1 MASVR
6 LALRRFT
13 MRSLN
18 KLGGSNAHVIL
29 EECPHLRRKRLDQWS
44 NGESDTLERHTDADQ
59 FFLNGGLNGGSK
71 EEVYDVAP
79 EAPWRL
85 FLLAAHDRISLDHQ
99 GIRLKD
105 YLSTRLGGK
114 DDSFLG
120 DLAFT
125 LGQRRS
131 PLPWKVAYLANSVA
145 SLIQKLEKPD
155 ITPLRTPRPPQIG
168 FVFTGQGAQW
178 HGMGR
183 ELFASNLIFASA
195 IDMATNSLLKLGA
208 SYNLRE
214 EILKD
219 GKTSRLGQAFISQPA
234 CTAIQIALV
243 LVLRSWGVR
252 PTTVTGHSSGEIA
265 AAFAAEAV
273 SLESC
278 MAIAYHRGAA
288 AARLHEE
295 HPEIKGAMLALGTS
309 SSAASSLIDE
319 LNLTGT
325 VVVACVNS
333 PSSVTISGDADA
345 IDRLQSEAVQRGLFS
360 RKLHVDVAYHS
371 HHLKSVSDSY
381 RSALKGIRPAHSA
394 AVQYVSSLTG
404 VPVSTLILNPGYW
417 VSNLVSQVKF
427 LPAIQ
432 QINMRSNVDLLIEI
446 GPHSALQGPVVEILN
461 ADPSVASKIDY
472 LPSLK
477 RNVNA
482 SQSVQRLASELLV
495 RGCTIDM
502 SAVNDT
508 NGQKPAVLVDLPTYP
523 WNHER
528 SYWHETRIPRN
539 HRLREFARSDI
550 LGVQAVDTNDI
561 EPRWRNI
568 IELDSMPWLRD
579 HKVQTDVVCP
589 MTFFL
594 AMAIEAAHQH
604 AISGGVSFTKYV
616 LREVNVGQALVIPE
630 SSQIETVLN
639 LRPLGESTRASSDL
653 WHEFIIFSWNHERGW
668 MEHCRGQIAVQTETQ
683 SNPVMALRS
692 QEAEHALV
700 AETNSETALAS
711 VDGLECE
718 KIYQTFSSMG
728 LEFGPSF
735 QNLVECRVGNGSI
748 YARVGIPST
757 KERMPY
763 EFESNYI
770 IHPGLLDSCFQ
781 VSFPL
786 FTESLKVL
794 KGTPIASRVKEISIS
809 RDIHHIRDEHLEVYG
824 NDVSKSL
831 VEQTIG
837 SILAM
842 RASDD
847 GGAPLISVK
856 GYTSTTL
863 SHKAVGLDETGTT
876 YPCWKM
882 EWQLHPESPVLRGKE
897 SGLANGHTNGHTN
910 GYTNGHTNGH
920 TNGYTN
926 GHTNGYTNGH
936 TNGYT
941 NGHTNGH
948 TNGYTNGH
956 TNGHTD
962 GHTNGDTTTT
972 TNNATCTE
980 VVVVC
985 SKTPTRLSLER
996 LQDTL
1001 EITATMHSTV
1011 VSLTA
1016 IETMDLSN
1024 SICIFLDELDAPIMA
1039 TLSLEEFV
1047 AVQKLC
1053 SAQGLLWVI
1062 QDANLETATPNAN
1075 MIPGMIRTVRNE
1087 NAGIQPILLDLD
1099 GKERLS
1105 TDETSDLICKIFSA
1119 TWGIHTSTREVER
1132 EYMERKGGIFVPRI
1146 VEDSDASR
1154 WAIRQNGNDILELQ
1168 NFEQVDRPL
1177 SLTIRSP
1184 GLLDSLYFEDDTD
1197 ATAPLLDSYVEIRVK
1212 ATGVNFRDVMY
1223 AVGQI
1228 SSEHF
1233 GGECS
1238 GVIAAI
1244 GRSVSGFQIGD
1255 RVCALSSGGYGTFAR
1270 CSSHLVTKIPDS
1282 VSFVSAAAMP
1292 VIFSTAYFGLVHTA
1306 RLLAGETIL
1315 IHAAAGGVGQAAIR
1329 LCQWIGAEIFATVGS
1344 AEKKQ
1349 FLMDTYNIPEDHIFN
1364 SRDTSFETSIKH
1376 RTSGN
1381 GVDVVLNSLAGE
1393 MLKASLDCLAPFGR
1407 FIEIGK
1413 KDLIV
1418 NTRVEM
1424 NKFTNNITFSTVDL
1438 LLLQAKKPQLA
1449 GKVLSEVTDLVFN
1462 GRMDN
1467 IATINAFPISQTEA
1481 AFRLM
1486 QSGKSMGKIVVEPQ
1500 EGDQVKVRCGK
1511 FVHWS
1516 EQLHPHPKRNSTQ
1529 RGHHKLT
1536 REVGCYSKVGLFGVT

>member
-1 MASVR
+1 M
-6 LALRRFT
+6 
-13 MRSLN
+13 
-18 KLGGSNAHVIL
+18 
-29 EECPHLRRKRLDQWS
+29 
-44 NGESDTLERHTDADQ
+44 
-59 FFLNGGLNGGSK
+59 SK
-71 EEVYDVAP
+71 EEVHDIAP

-85 FLLAAHDRISLDHQ
+85 FLLAAHDKISLDHQ

-105 YLSTRLGGK
+105 YLSTHLDGN
-114 DDSFLG
+114 DDSFLR

-131 PLPWKVAYLANSVA
+131 PLQWKVAYVANSAA

-183 ELFASNLIFASA
+183 ELFASNVIFASA

-234 CTAIQIALV
+234 CTAIQIALI

-309 SSAASSLIDE
+309 ASAASSLIDE
-319 LNLTGT
+319 MNLTGT
-325 VVVACVNS
+325 VVVACINS

-345 IDRLQSEAVQRGLFS
+345 IDRLQSEAVQRALFS

-381 RSALKGIRPAHSA
+381 RSALKGIRPARSA
-394 AVQYVSSLTG
+394 TVQYVSSLTG

-432 QINMRSNVDLLIEI
+432 EINTRSKVDLLIEI

-461 ADPSVASKIDY
+461 ADPSVASKIEY

-482 SQSVQRLASELLV
+482 SQSVLRLASELLV

-508 NGQKPAVLVDLPTYP
+508 KGQKPAVLVDLPTYP
-523 WNHER
+523 WNHES
-528 SYWHETRIPRN
+528 SYWHETRLPRN
-539 HRLREFARSDI
+539 HRLRKFGRSDI

-579 HKVQTDVVCP
+579 HKVQSDVVCP

-594 AMAIEAAHQH
+594 TMAIEAAHQH
-604 AISGGVSFTKYV
+604 AISGGIPFTKYV

-639 LRPLGESTRASSDL
+639 LRPLSESTRASSDL
-653 WHEFIIFSWNHERGW
+653 WYEFIIFSWNHERGW
-668 MEHCRGQIAVQTETQ
+668 MEHCRGQIAVQVEIQT
-683 SNPVMALRS
+683 NPVNALHP
-692 QEAEHALV
+692 QEVERALV
-700 AETNSETALAS
+700 AEINSETALAS

-735 QNLVECRVGNGSI
+735 QNLVECRVGNGSV
-748 YARVGIPST
+748 YGRVGIPST

-763 EFESNYI
+763 EFESDHI

-786 FTESLKVL
+786 FTEGLKVL

-809 RDIHHIRDEHLEVYG
+809 RDIHHIRDNHLEVYG
-824 NDVSKSL
+824 SRVSKSL

-842 RASDD
+842 RAGDD

-856 GYTSTTL
+856 GITATTL
-863 SHKAVGLDETGTT
+863 SHKAVGLDETGAT

-882 EWQLHPESPVLRGKE
+882 EWQLHPESPALSGKK
-897 SGLANGHTNGHTN
+897 SGLANDYTNGHIDGHTNGHTN

-920 TNGYTN
+920 TNG
-926 GHTNGYTNGH
+926 
-936 TNGYT
+936 
-941 NGHTNGH
+941 
-948 TNGYTNGH
+948 
-956 TNGHTD
+956 
-962 GHTNGDTTTT
+962 DTATT
-972 TNNATCTE
+972 TNNATSTE

-985 SKTPTRLSLER
+985 STTPTRLSLER

-1001 EITATMHSTV
+1001 EITATMHSSV

-1016 IETMDLSN
+1016 IGTMDLSN
-1024 SICIFLDELDAPIMA
+1024 SICIFLDELDSPMMA
-1039 TLSLEEFV
+1039 TLTLEEFV
-1047 AVQKLC
+1047 AVQRLC
-1053 SAQGLLWVI
+1053 SAQGLLWVL

-1075 MIPGMIRTVRNE
+1075 MIPGLIRTVRNE
-1087 NAGIQPILLDLD
+1087 NAGIQPIILDLD

-1105 TDETSDLICKIFSA
+1105 TDETSDLICKIFNA
-1119 TWGIHTSTREVER
+1119 TWGTHASTRELER

-1154 WAIRQNGNDILELQ
+1154 WAIRQNGNAVLELQ
-1168 NFEQVDRPL
+1168 NFEQADRPL

-1184 GLLDSLYFEDDTD
+1184 GLLDSLYFEDDRD
-1197 ATAPLLDSYVEIRVK
+1197 ATTPLLHDHVEIRVK

-1244 GRSVSGFQIGD
+1244 GSSVSGFQIGD

-1282 VSFVSAAAMP
+1282 VSFVSAAAIP

-1349 FLMDTYNIPEDHIFN
+1349 FLIDTYNIPEDHIFN
-1364 SRDTSFETSIKH
+1364 SRDTSFEMSIKH

-1418 NTRVEM
+1418 NTKVEM
-1424 NKFTNNITFSTVDL
+1424 NKFTNNITFATVDL

-1449 GKVLSEVTDLVFN
+1449 GKVLSEVTDLVFS
-1462 GRMDN
+1462 GHMGN
-1467 IATINAFPISQTEA
+1467 IATINAFPISQIEA

-1486 QSGKSMGKIVVEPQ
+1486 QSGKSMGKVVVEPQ
-1500 EGDQVKVRCGK
+1500 EGDQVKVRCDTLI
-1511 FVHWS
+1511 HWS
-1516 EQLHPHPKRNSTQ
+1516 KQLHPLPKRNSTQ

>member
-1 MASVR
+1 MR

-13 MRSLN
+13 IKSLN

-29 EECPHLRRKRLDQWS
+29 EECPHTRRKRLDQRS
-44 NGESDTLERHTDADQ
+44 SSESDAFEENTNVDQ
-59 FFLNGGLNGGSK
+59 FFLNGLSK

-105 YLSTRLGGK
+105 YLSTHLEGK

-131 PLPWKVAYLANSVA
+131 PLPWKVAYVANTVA

-195 IDMATNSLLKLGA
+195 IDIATNSLLKLGA

-265 AAFAAEAV
+265 AAFAAEAL

-319 LNLTGT
+319 LNLTGA

-345 IDRLQSEAVQRGLFS
+345 IDRLQSEAVQRALFS

-371 HHLKSVSDSY
+371 HHLKYVSDSY

-432 QINMRSNVDLLIEI
+432 EINTRSNIDLLIEI

-482 SQSVQRLASELLV
+482 SQSVLRLASELLV

-502 SAVNDT
+502 SAVNAT

-528 SYWHETRIPRN
+528 SYWHETRLPRN
-539 HRLREFARSDI
+539 HRLRKFGRSDI

-568 IELDSMPWLRD
+568 IELDSIPWLRD
-579 HKVQTDVVCP
+579 HKVQSDVVCP

-604 AISGGVSFTKYV
+604 AISGGIPFTKYV

-639 LRPLGESTRASSDL
+639 LRPFNESTRASSDL

-668 MEHCRGQIAVQTETQ
+668 MEHCRGQIAVQMEIQ
-683 SNPVMALRS
+683 SNPVKALRS
-692 QEAEHALV
+692 QEAEFTLV
-700 AETNSETALAS
+700 AEINSETALAS

-718 KIYQTFSSMG
+718 KIYETFSSMG

-735 QNLVECRVGNGSI
+735 QNLLECRVGSGSV
-748 YARVGIPST
+748 YAHVGIPST

-763 EFESNYI
+763 EFESDHI

-786 FTESLKVL
+786 FTKGLKVL

-809 RDIHHIRDEHLEVYG
+809 RDIRHIRDEHLEVYG
-824 NDVSKSL
+824 SGVSKSL
-831 VEQTIG
+831 VEQTVG

-847 GGAPLISVK
+847 GGSPLISVK
-856 GYTSTTL
+856 GITSTTL
-863 SHKAVGLDETGTT
+863 SHKAVGLDEKGTT

-882 EWQLHPESPVLRGKE
+882 EWQLHPDSPVLRGKE
-897 SGLANGHTNGHTN
+897 SGRANGHTNGHADGHTN
-910 GYTNGHTNGH
+910 RYTNGHISGYTNGHI
-920 TNGYTN
+920 
-926 GHTNGYTNGH
+926 NGYTNGH

-948 TNGYTNGH
+948 TNG
-956 TNGHTD
+956 
-962 GHTNGDTTTT
+962 DTTTT
-972 TNNATCTE
+972 ANDATSTGI
-980 VVVVC
+980 VVVC

-1001 EITATMHSTV
+1001 EITATMHSAV

-1016 IETMDLSN
+1016 IDTMDLSN
-1024 SICIFLDELDAPIMA
+1024 SICIFLDELDSPIMA

-1047 AVQKLC
+1047 AVQRLC

-1062 QDANLETATPNAN
+1062 QDANLETATPNTN

-1087 NAGIQPILLDLD
+1087 NAGIQPIILDLD

-1105 TDETSDLICKIFSA
+1105 TDETSDLICKIFNA
-1119 TWGIHTSTREVER
+1119 TWGTHASTREVER

-1154 WAIRQNGNDILELQ
+1154 WAIRQNGNTVLELQ

-1184 GLLDSLYFEDDTD
+1184 GLLDSLYFEDDRD
-1197 ATAPLLDSYVEIRVK
+1197 AATPLLDDCIEIRVK

-1244 GRSVSGFQIGD
+1244 GSSVSGFQIGD
-1255 RVCALSSGGYGTFAR
+1255 RVCALSSGGYGTLVR

-1282 VSFVSAAAMP
+1282 VSFVSAAAIP

-1306 RLLAGETIL
+1306 RLSAGETVL

-1344 AEKKQ
+1344 AEKKH
-1349 FLMDTYNIPEDHIFN
+1349 FLMDTYNIPEDHISN
-1364 SRDTSFETSIKH
+1364 SRDTSFEMSIKQ

-1393 MLKASLDCLAPFGR
+1393 MLKASLNCLAPFGR

-1424 NKFTNNITFSTVDL
+1424 NKFTDNITFATVDL
-1438 LLLQAKKPQLA
+1438 LLLQAKRPQLA

-1462 GRMDN
+1462 GRMEN
-1467 IATINAFPISQTEA
+1467 IAMINAFPISQTEA

-1500 EGDQVKVRCGK
+1500 EGDQVKVRCGTL
-1511 FVHWS
+1511 VHRS
-1516 EQLHPHPKRNSTQ
+1516 KQLHPLPKRNSTQ
-1529 RGHHKLT
+1529 RGHHRLT
-1536 REVGCYSKVGLFGVT
+1536 QEVGYCSKVGLFGVA

>member
-1 MASVR
+1 MR
-6 LALRRFT
+6 LALRRFFT
-13 MRSLN
+13 KSLN
-18 KLGGSNAHVIL
+18 ELGGSNAHVIL
-29 EECPHLRRKRLDQWS
+29 EESPHLRRQRLDQRFDD
-44 NGESDTLERHTDADQ
+44 GSDVFEDHVNADQ
-59 FFLNGGLNGGSK
+59 FFSNGVSK

-99 GIRLKD
+99 GIRLRD
-105 YLSTRLGGK
+105 YLSTRLDGE

-120 DLAFT
+120 ELAFT

-131 PLPWKVAYLANSVA
+131 PLPWKVAYVANSVA

-155 ITPLRTPRPPQIG
+155 ITPLRTPRPPRIG

-183 ELFASNLIFASA
+183 ELFASSLVFASA
-195 IDMATNSLLKLGA
+195 IDIATNSLLKLGA

-219 GKTSRLGQAFISQPA
+219 GKSSRLGQAFISQPA

-265 AAFAAEAV
+265 AAFAAEAL

-278 MAIAYHRGAA
+278 MAIAYHRGAT

-309 SSAASSLIDE
+309 ASAASSLIDE

-345 IDRLQSEAVQRGLFS
+345 IDRLQSEAVQRALFG

-381 RSALKGIRPAHSA
+381 RSALKGIRPAHSP

-432 QINMRSNVDLLIEI
+432 EINTRSNVDLLIEI

-482 SQSVQRLASELLV
+482 SQSVLRLASELLV
-495 RGCTIDM
+495 RGCTMDM
-502 SAVNDT
+502 SAVNDN
-508 NGQKPAVLVDLPTYP
+508 NGQKLAVLVDLPTYP

-528 SYWHETRIPRN
+528 SYWHETRLPRN
-539 HRLREFARSDI
+539 HRLRKFGRSDI
-550 LGVQAVDTNDI
+550 LGVQAVDTNEI

-568 IELDSMPWLRD
+568 IELDNIPWLRD
-579 HKVQTDVVCP
+579 HKVQSDVVCP

-594 AMAIEAAHQH
+594 TMAIEAVHQH
-604 AISGGVSFTKYV
+604 AISGGIPFTKYV

-639 LRPLGESTRASSDL
+639 LRPLSESTRASSDL

-668 MEHCRGQIAVQTETQ
+668 MEHCRGQIAVQTEIQ
-683 SNPVMALRS
+683 SNPVTALRS

-700 AETNSETALAS
+700 AEINSETALAS
-711 VDGLECE
+711 IDGLECE
-718 KIYQTFSSMG
+718 KMYKTFSSMG

-735 QNLVECRVGNGSI
+735 QNLVECRVGNGNV
-748 YARVGIPST
+748 YARVGIPRT

-763 EFESNYI
+763 EFESDHI

-786 FTESLKVL
+786 FTEGLKVL
-794 KGTPIASRVKEISIS
+794 KGTPIASRVEEVSIS
-809 RDIHHIRDEHLEVYG
+809 RDIHHIRDEHLKVYG
-824 NDVSKSL
+824 NRVSKSL

-837 SILAM
+837 SIVAM
-842 RASDD
+842 KASDD

-856 GYTSTTL
+856 GFTSTTL
-863 SHKAVGLDETGTT
+863 SHKAVGPDETGTT

-882 EWQLHPESPVLRGKE
+882 EWQLHPESPILSGKE
-897 SGLANGHTNGHTN
+897 SGRTNGYTHGHTDGHLNGYTNGHTDGHTNGYTNGHTDGHTN
-910 GYTNGHTNGH
+910 GYTNGHTNG
-920 TNGYTN
+920 
-926 GHTNGYTNGH
+926 
-936 TNGYT
+936 
-941 NGHTNGH
+941 
-948 TNGYTNGH
+948 
-956 TNGHTD
+956 
-962 GHTNGDTTTT
+962 DTTTT
-972 TNNATCTE
+972 TNNVTCTE

-1001 EITATMHSTV
+1001 EITTTMRSTV
-1011 VSLTA
+1011 VSLKA
-1016 IETMDLSN
+1016 IDTMDLSN
-1024 SICIFLDELDAPIMA
+1024 SICIFLDELDSPIMA
-1039 TLSLEEFV
+1039 TLTLEEFA
-1047 AVQKLC
+1047 AVQRLC

-1075 MIPGMIRTVRNE
+1075 LIPGMIRTVRNE
-1087 NAGIQPILLDLD
+1087 NAGIQPIILDLD

-1105 TDETSDLICKIFSA
+1105 INETSDLICKIFNA
-1119 TWGIHTSTREVER
+1119 TWGTHAFTREVER
-1132 EYMERKGGIFVPRI
+1132 EYMERKGGIFVPRV

-1154 WAIRQNGNDILELQ
+1154 WAIRQNGNAALELQ
-1168 NFEQVDRPL
+1168 NFEQVDRAL
-1177 SLTIRSP
+1177 TLTIRSP
-1184 GLLDSLYFEDDTD
+1184 GLLDSLYFEEDKK
-1197 ATAPLLDSYVEIRVK
+1197 ATTPLLDDHIEIRVK
-1212 ATGVNFRDVMY
+1212 ATGVNFRDIMY

-1238 GVIAAI
+1238 GIIAAV

-1255 RVCALSSGGYGTFAR
+1255 RVCALSSGGYGTFVR
-1270 CSSHLVTKIPDS
+1270 CSAHLVTKIPDS
-1282 VSFVSAAAMP
+1282 VSFVSAAAIP

-1306 RLLAGETIL
+1306 RLLAGETVL

-1349 FLMDTYNIPEDHIFN
+1349 FLMDTYSIPEDHIFN
-1364 SRDTSFETSIKH
+1364 SRDTSFEMSIKH

-1393 MLKASLDCLAPFGR
+1393 MLKASLSCLAPFGR
-1407 FIEIGK
+1407 FVEIGK

-1418 NTRVEM
+1418 NTRLEM
-1424 NKFTNNITFSTVDL
+1424 NSFANNITFATVDL

-1449 GKVLSEVTDLVFN
+1449 GKFLSEVTDLVFN
-1462 GRMDN
+1462 GRMEN
-1467 IATINAFPISQTEA
+1467 IATINAFPICQTEA

-1500 EGDQVKVRCGK
+1500 EGDQVKVRC
-1511 FVHWS
+1511 
-1516 EQLHPHPKRNSTQ
+1516 ST
-1529 RGHHKLT
+1529 L
-1536 REVGCYSKVGLFGVT
+1536 VL